1 MFAHGREISIL
12 QNRADIMLLHHEVVV
27 DYPDDHAETHRS
39 TLLAMG
45 RTENGKTAMSM
56 ALTVGIPA
64 ATGALL
70 LLANKIKANGKLR
83 PIDPEVYEPGIAVSI
98 CLLLPSGCLMVKK
111 IQVVSLT

>member
-45 RTENGKTAMSM
+45 RTESGKTTMAM

-70 LLANKIKANGKLR
+70 LLANKIKANGVLR
-83 PIDPEVYEPGIAVSI
+83 PIDPEVYESALDILEAYGFE
-98 CLLLPSGCLMVKK
+98 LLEK
-111 IQVVSLT
+111 IE